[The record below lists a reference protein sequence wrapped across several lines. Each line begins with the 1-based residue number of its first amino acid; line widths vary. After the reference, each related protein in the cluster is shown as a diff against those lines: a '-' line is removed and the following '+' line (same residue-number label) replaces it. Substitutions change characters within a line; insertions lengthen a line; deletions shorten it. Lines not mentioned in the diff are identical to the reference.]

1 MNVKLYVSNLPK
13 SMTRWEITTLFNQ
26 AGGVILA
33 DLIMKQE
40 QLWFLAGEEREEGFK
55 EFLDDK
61 TYKPGLG
68 IYKRNSK
75 E

>member
-1 MNVKLYVSNLPK
+1 
-13 SMTRWEITTLFNQ
+13 
-26 AGGVILA
+26 
-33 DLIMKQE
+33 MKQE

-61 TYKPGLG
+61 TYKLGLG